1 LAYPD
6 AAEHNTIMAQDLS
19 LQRRAQASA
28 RRQSP
33 LQRASRHARRRQ
45 ALLIRTYP
53 PKKSATLRKDPG
65 LSRNSGMPRYTRREL
80 LQAGLRAAPLA
91 AALHPAAAQRRRPTG
106 PRFNVLF
113 LAVDD
118 LRPDLGCYG
127 HPLVRTPHI
136 DQLAAA
142 GLTFTRS
149 YCQQAAGNPSRT
161 SLLTGRRPDTTG
173 VFDLETHFRRRLPD
187 AATLPQHYKKYGY
200 ETTAFGKI
208 VQKPA
213 LDDLP
218 SWSIAPW
225 VSGRHPWRSA
235 ENQAYAERR
244 WQQLQQQDWV
254 STDDAGFDPS
264 QHRAAPPHAAS
275 TQRDLPSWD
284 SPNVADNALPDGQA
298 AEAAVAALG
307 ELRAQRFFLAVGF
320 LRPRLPFIAPKRYF
334 DLYPPEAI
342 ALAKNPEPPFD
353 VPQYAL
359 IDSTDLRQYSDI
371 PRQGPIPEAK
381 ARELVRAYYAGISYV
396 DAQVGRLLAA
406 LDQLHL
412 RESTI
417 VVLWGDHG
425 YHLGDHGLWSEMTN
439 FEAATHAP
447 LLISVP
453 GQQSAGRKTAALTES
468 VDLYPALCEICQLPA
483 PLGLEGSSFVP
494 LFADPDRLWKRAV
507 FSQSPREIPG
517 VGSGMGYSMR
527 TARYRYTEW
536 TAADNPFRA
545 AELYDYQTDPLEQR
559 NVANRPENISL
570 VNGLSGML
578 REGWRASLPPTDI
591 RPPEK
596 TGS

>member
-1 LAYPD
+1 M
-6 AAEHNTIMAQDLS
+6 T
-19 LQRRAQASA
+19 
-28 RRQSP
+28 
-33 LQRASRHARRRQ
+33 
-45 ALLIRTYP
+45 
-53 PKKSATLRKDPG
+53 
-65 LSRNSGMPRYTRREL
+65 RYTRREL

-91 AALHPAAAQRRRPTG
+91 ALPAALEPGAAQGRRRSG

-127 HPLVRTPHI
+127 HPVVRTPHI
-136 DQLAAA
+136 DRLAAS
-142 GLTFTRS
+142 GLSFTRT

-161 SLLTGRRPDTTG
+161 SLLTGRRPDTTR
-173 VFDLETHFRRRLPD
+173 VFDLETHFRRHEPGIV
-187 AATLPQHYKKYGY
+187 TLPQHYNKHGY
-200 ETTAFGKI
+200 VTTAFGKI
-208 VQKPA
+208 FQSPA

-225 VSGRHPWRSA
+225 IAGQHPWRSS
-235 ENQAYAERR
+235 ENQAFAERR
-244 WQQLQQQDWV
+244 WQQLQQDDWV
-254 STDDAGFDPS
+254 STGGLGFDPGLRHAAQQDAS
-264 QHRAAPPHAAS
+264 SAAPTKP
-275 TQRDLPSWD
+275 DLPSWD
-284 SPNVADNALPDGQA
+284 SPTVADNALPDGQA
-298 AEAAVAALG
+298 AEAAAAALR

-334 DLYPPEAI
+334 DLYPPDEVV
-342 ALAKNPEPPFD
+342 LAKNPEPPFD
-353 VPQYAL
+353 APPYAL
-359 IDSTDLRQYSDI
+359 AESTEIRQYSDI
-371 PRQGPIPEAK
+371 PREGPIADAK
-381 ARELVRAYYAGISYV
+381 ARELIRAYYAGISYV
-396 DAQVGRLLAA
+396 DAQVGRLLDA
-406 LDQLHL
+406 LDQLNL
-412 RESTI
+412 RENTI

-439 FEAATHAP
+439 FEAATRAP
-447 LLISVP
+447 LIISVP
-453 GQQSAGRKTAALTES
+453 GQQGAGRKTAALTES
-468 VDLYPALCEICQLPA
+468 VDLYPSLCEICELPV

-536 TAADNPFRA
+536 TAQDNPFRGN
-545 AELYDYQTDPLEQR
+545 ELYDYQADPLEQR

-591 RPPEK
+591 RAPEK